1 MMILVNFMN
10 RLNGLGLK
18 SLDANPKET
27 YYSTL
32 IECELLHQAGFF
44 SLINKTSSEEYYFI
58 VK

>member
-32 IECELLHQAGFF
+32 IECELLHQAVFF
-44 SLINKTSSEEYYFI
+44 FINQ
-58 VK
+58 